1 MIPML
6 SRVNKLTGWNRQT
19 SFRLAL
25 QGSCGTEIR
34 WSDPTAEHY
43 LHLHAG
49 RLVHVV
55 TTENEQGL
63 ESQPSTMRTIKIKCA
78 GYVYPDDPSP
88 A

>member
-6 SRVNKLTGWNRQT
+6 SRVNKPTGWNRQS

-25 QGSCGTEIR
+25 HGSCGTEIR

-43 LHLHAG
+43 LHPYVGWLD
-49 RLVHVV
+49 HVV
-55 TTENEQGL
+55 MTVIEQGL